1 MLQKLSLQLWPS
13 TISFDLPI
21 PVGTFLQVLLIV
33 KTKMEK
39 LGMAAGEM
47 KNLSQVEWCPFPT
60 AERGGNLSKLKIFDK
75 HCVNILTMKARCLGS
90 GMS

>member
-1 MLQKLSLQLWPS
+1 
-13 TISFDLPI
+13 
-21 PVGTFLQVLLIV
+21 
-33 KTKMEK
+33 
-39 LGMAAGEM
+39 MAAGEM

-75 HCVNILTMKARCLGS
+75 HCVNILTMKAKCLGS